1 MICETDPHFF
11 AYDFV
16 EDTFKC
22 MIGKFHHK
30 LKSLIT
36 LAGILS
42 TKFMFKNC
50 QKENGLP
57 ILTRLSINSV
67 QSFKV
72 TFL

>member
-1 MICETDPHFF
+1 MIYETDPLFL
-11 AYDFV
+11 AYVFV

-30 LKSLIT
+30 MNSIII
-36 LAGILS
+36 LAGIKS

-50 QKENGLP
+50 QKTNPLL
-57 ILTRLSINSV
+57 ILTRISINSV

>member
-1 MICETDPHFF
+1 MIYETGPQFF
-11 AYDFV
+11 AYVFV

-22 MIGKFHHK
+22 IIGKFHHK
-30 LKSLIT
+30 SIT
-36 LAGILS
+36 ILAGIQS

-50 QKENGLP
+50 QKTNALP
-57 ILTRLSINSV
+57 ILTRISINSV